1 MKKLLISFLSL
12 FSLAVNAADFVV
24 NGIAY
29 NAISLSDL
37 TCEVTSNST
46 PYTGDIVIPE
56 TVSYQNRTFTV
67 IGIGS
72 ESFSECGDIT
82 SLILPNT
89 LTYIGS
95 KAFINCSKLTRLSI
109 PGSVT
114 SIGSVAMA
122 RSGIKAL
129 RLEDGNTTLKIEKY
143 NNGAYSYSSFV
154 YNNIDTLYLG
164 RNLTGGDTE
173 KGFFKTDT
181 YSSYRNTLSEI
192 TIGHCVTYIP
202 SHVFWCSKAK
212 KIVIPSSV
220 TKIYDDAFE
229 DCYYEELIF
238 EDGDT
243 PIELGIHNYYN
254 NYNQSQQS
262 EYCVMHN
269 YNLKNL
275 YIGRDIKLA
284 QAGSHGSN
292 NYFYIHGFY
301 NISNLKNVTIGE
313 SVTYLP
319 AHLLRDCNGIE
330 KIVLPQKLSNLNN
343 ALVGCTGIMD
353 ITCQSSIPP
362 SVTSSSFTNN
372 QYLNARVK
380 VAEDAYDTYKANE
393 VWGQFWGLTK
403 AGSSDMETKQCAKP
417 VISYSNKKFSFSC
430 ETEGAEF
437 HSSISCSDAK
447 SFTGEELDLEAIYDI
462 CVYATCYGYSQSEV
476 TKAKLYWVDGTID
489 ATDVQSVNSN
499 ARGILIQSNNG
510 VLSISGLETNEHVT
524 LYDTSGKMIGS
535 AKAFMGEANFSINN
549 ANKIIIVKIG
559 TESIKLVM

>member
-1 MKKLLISFLSL
+1 MKKLLISLLPL

-29 NAISLSDL
+29 NAVSLADL

-46 PYTGDIVIPE
+46 LYSGNIEIPE

-67 IGIGS
+67 IGIGD
-72 ESFSECGDIT
+72 EAFSGCEDVA
-82 SLILPNT
+82 SLALPNT
-89 LTYIGS
+89 LTYIGYN
-95 KAFINCSKLTRLSI
+95 AFYACSKLTSLSV

-114 SIGSVAMA
+114 SIGSGAMA
-122 RSGIKAL
+122 YSGIKKL
-129 RLEDGNTTLKIEKY
+129 RLEDGNTTLEIGKY
-143 NNGAYSYSSFV
+143 VVAPGKYLSSF
-154 YNNIDTLYLG
+154 YWNCIDTLYLG
-164 RNLTGGDTE
+164 RNLSDNSE
-173 KGFFKTDT
+173 GFFK
-181 YSSYRNTLSEI
+181 SSSNSGYGNTLSEI
-192 TIGHCVTYIP
+192 TISHCVTYIP
-202 SHVFWCSKAK
+202 PHVFSYPQAK

-220 TKIYDDAFE
+220 TKIYNDAFE
-229 DCYYEELIF
+229 GGFYEELIF

-243 PIELGIHNYYN
+243 PIELGIHTYSSWDYEKI
-254 NYNQSQQS
+254 
-262 EYCVMHN
+262 EYCVMRN
-269 YNLKNL
+269 YELVNL
-275 YIGRDIKLA
+275 YIGREIKLA
-284 QAGSHGSN
+284 QEGSLGST
-292 NYFYIHGFY
+292 NYSYVHGFY
-301 NISNLKNVTIGE
+301 NSLNLKNVIIGE
-313 SVTYLP
+313 NVTELP
-319 AHLLRDCNGIE
+319 AHLLRDCNGVE
-330 KIVLPQKLSNLNN
+330 KIVLPQKLSKLNS

-353 ITCQSSIPP
+353 FTCQSSTPP

-372 QYLNARVK
+372 QYINATVK